1 MPTHPYLDLQQ
12 GNVESYCMMVPNKA
26 VQRMCRNSCANTAVF
41 RRTAARRDRHT
52 KAEALRII

>member
-12 GNVESYCMMVPNKA
+12 GNVESYCDGVKKA
-26 VQRMCRNSCANTAVF
+26 VQRMCWNSCAKTAVF